1 MFTLSGFKGIKTAT
15 AAAALLTTFNACADI
30 VISGTR
36 IIYPQSSKDVVVNL
50 ENRGSKPLLVQTGST
65 TGAMMLIRKS

>member
-1 MFTLSGFKGIKTAT
+1 MSHSIFIKNFK
-15 AAAALLTTFNACADI
+15 AALLATAFLAASNASADI

-50 ENRGSKPLLVQTGST
+50 DN
-65 TGAMMLIRKS
+65 